1 MSEEYIMLQ
10 AIIII
15 VWEYQKFTDKI
26 GSIWI
31 VDVGILK
38 GLRGMVVQVQSRL
51 SGGGIGLSYRIA
63 LIFLVG

>member
-31 VDVGILK
+31 VDVDILK
-38 GLRGMVVQVQSRL
+38 GLRGMVVQSRL
-51 SGGGIGLSYRIA
+51 SGGGLVYHIA
-63 LIFLVG
+63 LH

>member
-63 LIFLVG
+63 LIFLVE